1 MSPSPKILIT
11 VDLEDWFQ
19 VENLRSHFPHS
30 TWESCEHRLEEP
42 VHALLDLFESHS
54 VTCTFFVLGWS
65 AERYPGIVR
74 KISGR
79 GHEIASH
86 GYNHQLCFELTVRKL
101 SEDLQKSR
109 KLLED
114 ITAKPVTGYRAPSFS
129 ITSELVNLLHDTGY
143 TCDSSYNS
151 FSMNSRYGTLEGSWS
166 EKENGILQ
174 SGNGLNEI
182 PVSNLEISG
191 RAIPWG
197 GGGFFR
203 LYPLSLFCR
212 GVKHI
217 LAKQKYYMFYCHP
230 WEFDPGQPRVK
241 GLRPDFRFRHYV
253 GIKGNLKKLDA
264 FLARFSKYTF
274 QTCGE
279 FIAS

>member
-1 MSPSPKILIT
+1 MPGSSKILIT

-30 TWESCEHRLEEP
+30 SWEDCESRLQSP
-42 VHALLDLFESHS
+42 LYALLDLFDSHA
-54 VTCTFFVLGWS
+54 VTCTFFVLGWA

-86 GYNHQLCFELTVRKL
+86 GYNHQLCSELTTRKL
-101 SEDLQKSR
+101 REDLQESK

-114 ITAKPVTGYRAPSFS
+114 IIGKPVAGYRAPSFS
-129 ITSELVNLLHDTGY
+129 ITSELVKLLSDTGY
-143 TCDSSYNS
+143 AYDSSYNS
-151 FSMNSRYGTLEGSWS
+151 FSMNNRYGTLEGSWT
-166 EKENGILQ
+166 KITNGILKAE
-174 SGNGLNEI
+174 NGLYEI
-182 PVSNLEISG
+182 PVSNLVISG
-191 RAIPWG
+191 RTIPWG
-197 GGGFFR
+197 GGGYFR
-203 LYPLSLFCR
+203 LYPLFLFCK

-217 LAKQKYYMFYCHP
+217 LSIQQYYIFYCHP
-230 WEFDPGQPRVK
+230 WEFDPDQLRVK

-253 GIKGNLKKLDA
+253 GIGENLKKLDA
-264 FLARFSKYTF
+264 FFTRFSKYTF
-274 QTCGE
+274 QTCSE